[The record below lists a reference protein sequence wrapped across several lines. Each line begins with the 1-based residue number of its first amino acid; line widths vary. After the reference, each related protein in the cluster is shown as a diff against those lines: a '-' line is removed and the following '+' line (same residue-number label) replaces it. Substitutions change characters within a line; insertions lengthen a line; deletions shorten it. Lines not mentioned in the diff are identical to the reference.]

1 VAGLAAISHRKKF
14 ENSATPGRVSCS
26 PKTSRS
32 IRSLARTAESAGL
45 VVDLAE
51 DGVAAVE
58 LAKGKDY
65 DLILLDLQMPRMNG
79 IEATQIIRALPGRE
93 TVPIL
98 ALTANAFSGDR
109 KMCIDAGMN
118 DHIGKP
124 VDPDQLF
131 ETLLKW
137 LSKPV

>member
-1 VAGLAAISHRKKF
+1 ML
-14 ENSATPGRVSCS
+14 
-26 PKTSRS
+26 
-32 IRSLARTAESAGL
+32 ESAGL

-51 DGVAAVE
+51 DGVDAVE

-79 IEATQIIRALPGRE
+79 IDAARLIRALPGRLA
-93 TVPIL
+93 VPIL
-98 ALTANAFSGDR
+98 ALTANAFAGDR
-109 KMCIDAGMN
+109 EKCLEAGMN

-131 ETLLKW
+131 ATLLKW
-137 LSKPV
+137 LSRAGG